1 MKCLLKNKNHNSV
14 PLNNTVN
21 VIAFTLLNTGNNI
34 QNFLYIVSKKIKRFK
49 IKLIERRT
57 ERKRQNS
64 MNYTG
69 TATC

>member
-1 MKCLLKNKNHNSV
+1 M
-14 PLNNTVN
+14 
-21 VIAFTLLNTGNNI
+21 NTGNNI